1 MEFDKENIETG
12 EKMDYLTVN
21 EVGKGRIVYWAAGH
35 TNSISDYEK
44 KLFINIVSWLTKN
57 KQ

>member
-1 MEFDKENIETG
+1 MEFDKEDIETG

-21 EVGKGRIVYWAAGH
+21 EVDKGRIAYWAAGH
-35 TNSISDYEK
+35 SNDISDYEK

>member
-1 MEFDKENIETG
+1 METG
-12 EKMDYLTVN
+12 IKLDYLTVN
-21 EVGKGRIVYWAAGH
+21 EIRRGRIAYWAAGH
-35 TNSISDYEK
+35 TYNITEDEN

>member
-1 MEFDKENIETG
+1 MELDNDFETG
-12 EKMDYLTVN
+12 DKFDYLTVN
-21 EVGKGRIVYWAAGH
+21 EVGNGRIAYWAAGH
-35 TNSISDYEK
+35 HYNISNYEQ

>member
-1 MEFDKENIETG
+1 MEFDKEDIETG

-21 EVGKGRIVYWAAGH
+21 EVDKGRIVYWAAGH
-35 TNSISDYEK
+35 SDGVSVYEK